1 MGSKVSARPKR
12 RKSTIAAAMVAGIV
26 VVLFVA
32 GLAFANSV
40 GASRVADNAR
50 TLHWANAALG
60 TSSLTRA
67 AMVQA
72 TTFVELQEQG
82 LASQEDVEF
91 AVEQVVRSYEELV
104 GVAQASQAEFSSAF
118 GPLARFTTY
127 AEEALEAL
135 QNADAERAETLIVGE
150 IETEYQALSEGLL
163 AEQAAVQAEIDDNT
177 AAASRTTSYI
187 VFVLTLAIPAAAV
200 IAYFWIARRQV
211 REYRIKADAELEA
224 ERAVGRAK
232 DAFIAGLSH
241 ELRTPLTSIYGFAEI
256 LTDADPASQEQT
268 PEIAQIIANE
278 SAELTRMVDD
288 LLAAA
293 RLEST
298 GLEVELGPTRVRDVI
313 ESAVTAFERAGAEVH
328 RTPSLEVVVAD
339 GGRLRHVLVNLLSNA
354 VRHGGPDVGIDV
366 TQNEG
371 SVDIEV
377 WDNGKGIPDDQI
389 GRVFERFVHDGHET
403 LLAGSVG
410 LGLAVA
416 SRLTEMMG
424 GELLHQRFSNKT
436 YFVVRLPLFEA
447 DDSWEE
453 GESVADVIRA
463 MSA

>member
-1 MGSKVSARPKR
+1 MGSEVPTRPRR
-12 RKSTIAAAMVAGIV
+12 RKSTIAAAVAAGIV
-26 VVLFVA
+26 VVLLVA

-67 AMVQA
+67 ALVQA
-72 TTFVELQEQG
+72 TTFVELREQG
-82 LASQEDVEF
+82 LASRDDVDF
-91 AVEQVVRSYEELV
+91 AIEQVVRSYEELEGIV
-104 GVAQASQAEFSSAF
+104 SAPLAESSAAY
-118 GPLARFTTY
+118 GPLARF
-127 AEEALEAL
+127 AARAAEALEELEAS
-135 QNADAERAETLIVGE
+135 DASRAEALIVGE
-150 IETEYQALSEGLL
+150 LEAEFSSLSGELL
-163 AEQAAVQAEIDDNT
+163 EQQSAVQAEIDDNT
-177 AAASRTTSYI
+177 ATASRTTSYI
-187 VFVLTLAIPAAAV
+187 VFILTLAIPAAAV
-200 IAYFWIARRQV
+200 LAYFWIARRQV
-211 REYRIKADAELEA
+211 REYRIKADADLEA
-224 ERAVGRAK
+224 ERVVGRAK

-256 LTDADPASQEQT
+256 LTDGDPEARVQT
-268 PEIAQIIANE
+268 LEIAQIIANE

-293 RLEST
+293 RLESN
-298 GLEVELGPTRVRDVI
+298 GLEIELGPTRIRDVI
-313 ESAVTAFERAGAEVH
+313 ESAVSRFERAGADIR
-328 RTPSLEVVVAD
+328 RTSSREVVIAD

-354 VRHGGPDVGIDV
+354 VRHGGPDVGIEV
-366 TQNEG
+366 TQTEDT
-371 SVDIEV
+371 VDIEV
-377 WDNGKGIPDDQI
+377 WDNGAGIPDEQVDHL
-389 GRVFERFVHDGHET
+389 FDRFVHDGHET

-436 YFVVRLPLFEA
+436 YFVVRMPLCEK
-447 DDSWEE
+447 DESWEE
-453 GESVADVIRA
+453 ESVADVIRA

>member
-1 MGSKVSARPKR
+1 
-12 RKSTIAAAMVAGIV
+12 MVAGII

-67 AMVQA
+67 ALVQA
-72 TTFVELQEQG
+72 TTFVELRERG
-82 LASQEDVEF
+82 LADDTDVEF
-91 AVEQVVRSYEELV
+91 AVEQAARSYQELEGMV
-104 GVAQASQAEFSSAF
+104 GAPLAESNPAF
-118 GPLARFTTY
+118 GPLARFANHAGDALSALEGSN
-127 AEEALEAL
+127 AEEAEA
-135 QNADAERAETLIVGE
+135 LIVGE
-150 IETEYQALSEGLL
+150 LEIEYTLLSEEMLGL
-163 AEQAAVQAEIDDNT
+163 QAVVQAEIDDNT

-187 VFVLTLAIPAAAV
+187 VFILTLAIPAAAV
-200 IAYFWIARRQV
+200 LAYFWIARRQV

-256 LTDADPASQEQT
+256 LTDGDPDTREQT

-298 GLEVELGPTRVRDVI
+298 GLEIELGPTRVKEVVD
-313 ESAVTAFERAGAEVH
+313 SAVTPFERAGAEIH
-328 RTPSLEVVVAD
+328 RTAALDMVVAD
-339 GGRLRHVLVNLLSNA
+339 AGRLRHVLVNLLSNA

-366 TQNEG
+366 TQSEG

-377 WDNGKGIPDDQI
+377 WDNGPGIPEDQV
-389 GRVFERFVHDGHET
+389 GRLFERFVHDGHET

-416 SRLTEMMG
+416 SRLTEIMG
-424 GELLHQRFSNKT
+424 GQLLHQRFSNKT
-436 YFVVRLPLFEA
+436 YFVVRLPLFES

-453 GESVADVIRA
+453 GETVADVIRA

>member
-1 MGSKVSARPKR
+1 MGSEVPTRPRR
-12 RKSTIAAAMVAGIV
+12 RKSTIAAAIVAGIV

-67 AMVQA
+67 AVVQA
-72 TTFVELQEQG
+72 TTFVELHGQD
-82 LASQEDVEF
+82 LASQDDVDF
-91 AVEQVVRSYEELV
+91 AIEQVVRSLDELE
-104 GVAQASQAEFSSAF
+104 GVVSVPLAESSPAF
-118 GPLARFTTY
+118 GPLARFT
-127 AEEALEAL
+127 AAASDSLEALEAS
-135 QNADAERAETLIVGE
+135 DASRAEALIVGE
-150 IETEYQALSEGLL
+150 LEAEYEALSAELL
-163 AEQAAVQAEIDDNT
+163 VQQSAIQTEIDDHT
-177 AAASRTTSYI
+177 ATASRTTSYI
-187 VFVLTLAIPAAAV
+187 VFILTLAIPAAAV
-200 IAYFWIARRQV
+200 LAYFWIARRQV

-256 LTDADPASQEQT
+256 LTDGDPEAREQT

-298 GLEVELGPTRVRDVI
+298 GLEIELGPTRVRDVV
-313 ESAVTAFERAGAEVH
+313 ESAVTSFERAGAEIR
-328 RTPSLEVVVAD
+328 RTSSLEVVVAD
-339 GGRLRHVLVNLLSNA
+339 GARLRHVLVNLLSNA
-354 VRHGGPDVGIDV
+354 VRHGGPDVGIEV
-366 TQNEG
+366 TRGEG
-371 SVDIEV
+371 TVDIEV
-377 WDNGKGIPDDQI
+377 WDNGAGIPDE
-389 GRVFERFVHDGHET
+389 RVDRLFERFVHDGHET

-424 GELLHQRFSNKT
+424 GELLHQRFSGKT
-436 YFVVRLPLFEA
+436 YFVVRMPPFES
-447 DDSWEE
+447 DDSWDEQ
-453 GESVADVIRA
+453 ESVADVIRA